1 MESNLKMNN
10 PNYTKAKILTL
21 IPVGVFVLVSIIL
34 GSIAIDYFK
43 TGSDATAIAFIFVSS
58 LCLILTTVPC
68 MIMSVLGTLSA
79 SKAKKEGVAEA
90 QKFFSFGMIEIA
102 VYAIGILLTMVA
114 VLMTLIAMR

>member
-1 MESNLKMNN
+1 MNN
-10 PNYTKAKILTL
+10 QNYSKAKILTL
-21 IPVGVFVLVSIIL
+21 IPVGIFVLVAIIL
-34 GSIAIDYFK
+34 GAILIDYFK
-43 TGSDATAIAFIFVSS
+43 TGSDVTAVAFIFIGS
-58 LCLILTTVPC
+58 LCLIVTTLPC

-90 QKFFSFGMIEIA
+90 QKFFILGMVEIA

>member
-1 MESNLKMNN
+1 MTN
-10 PNYTKAKILTL
+10 PNYNRARILTL
-21 IPVGVFVLVSIIL
+21 IPAGVFVLITIIL
-34 GSIAIDYFK
+34 GAIAIDYFK
-43 TGSDATAIAFIFVSS
+43 TGSDTTAIAFIFISS

-90 QKFFSFGMIEIA
+90 QKFFILGMIEIA
-102 VYAIGILLTMVA
+102 IYAIGILLTMVA